1 MWQLPVQDHYTVL
14 PIQVPLHTTVVHEVG
29 GSDQDSSVSQQEKVA
44 GSCEIGNELLGPIKC
59 REFLDKLRN

>member
-1 MWQLPVQDHYTVL
+1 M
-14 PIQVPLHTTVVHEVG
+14 IPLQWHGRAKIREIG
-29 GSDQDSSVSQQEKVA
+29 GSGLDSFGSRHEKVA